1 MTEFML
7 YTRCGG
13 SVKRCSGKD
22 VLDVNGAGK
31 IVNRLLGI
39 YVMSVWVLGTCSWL
53 SYWYMY
59 LLCLFLFSFI
69 LYYIVLIYAC

>member
-39 YVMSVWVLGTCSWL
+39 YVMSV
-53 SYWYMY
+53 
-59 LLCLFLFSFI
+59 
-69 LYYIVLIYAC
+69 